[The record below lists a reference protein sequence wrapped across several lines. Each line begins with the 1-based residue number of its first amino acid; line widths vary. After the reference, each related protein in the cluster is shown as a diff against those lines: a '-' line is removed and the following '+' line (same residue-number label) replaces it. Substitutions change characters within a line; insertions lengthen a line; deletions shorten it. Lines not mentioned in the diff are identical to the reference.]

1 MSAPLSIYAQ
11 LTLKLH
17 TRMGLSPTAIRLLYA
32 YEDFRI
38 GRIDQDEFGRM
49 VRTSANM
56 RRAATD
62 IITKAATFMT
72 NHAEEVKHCVDMIQ
86 TCTEILRAADK
97 PPSMVGFPLKKLP
110 LELRHRV
117 YDQYIR
123 SASIPE
129 IYSHPRK
136 TACDCVAYCPSPYGF
151 FQPVSL
157 ALART
162 STQIRDEFLAYFYKK
177 ATVGFTCSCEL
188 LKRVTDNDILRNS
201 VRKIRVHWTGPVSD
215 QAFLLLAKCPGL
227 KELEIIISKST
238 TAYMTKRE
246 KELRKYFTTQKPVRL
261 VDALGIDELLLIR
274 GIENVSVSHLNTK
287 QGGRRVD
294 EDKVNLRALLRSK
307 LKLEREDD

>member
-17 TRMGLSPTAIRLLYA
+17 TRLGLSPTAIRLLYA
-32 YEDFRI
+32 YEDYRI

-62 IITKAATFMT
+62 IIAKAATFMA
-72 NHAEEVKHCVDMIQ
+72 NHAEEVKHCVDIIQ
-86 TCTEILRAADK
+86 TCTEILRAADR

-110 LELRHRV
+110 LEIRHRV
-117 YDQYIR
+117 YDHYIR
-123 SASIPE
+123 SNTIPE
-129 IYSHPRK
+129 ILTYPRK
-136 TACDCVAYCPSPYGF
+136 STCDCVAYSPSWPLSR
-151 FQPVSL
+151 PVSL

-162 STQIRDEFLAYFYKK
+162 STQIKDEFLAYFYKK

-188 LKRVTDNDILRNS
+188 IKRMTDNEILRNS
-201 VRKIRVHWTGPVSD
+201 ARKVRVHWTGPVSD
-215 QAFLLLAKCPGL
+215 QAFLLLAKCPRL
-227 KELEIIISKST
+227 KELDIIISKST
-238 TAYMTKRE
+238 TVYMTKRE

-274 GIENVSVSHLNTK
+274 GLEAVSVSHLSTK

-307 LKLEREDD
+307 LKLEREQD